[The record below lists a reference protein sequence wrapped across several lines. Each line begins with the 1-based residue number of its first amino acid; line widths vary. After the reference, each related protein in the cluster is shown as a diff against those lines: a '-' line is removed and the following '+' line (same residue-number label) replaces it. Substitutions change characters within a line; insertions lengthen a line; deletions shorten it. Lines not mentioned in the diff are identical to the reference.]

1 MRFVALRRTRPYV
14 RPYVGQLLTM
24 VAAALVGLSAATVIP
39 LVTKAVIDGPI
50 ASGHRPGVWALA
62 GLALGLGT
70 VEAAAAFFRR
80 RVMANAAL
88 GMETAMRNDFYA
100 HLQRLPVSF
109 HDGWQSG
116 QLLSRATSDISTIRR
131 FVGFGLVFLI
141 VNSATFVV
149 IVSLLATLYWPLAL
163 LVALSAVPVIVLSH
177 QFERRYMAVS
187 RRVQDQTGDVTTFVE
202 ETATGIRIIK
212 AFGGRRLVGDGFARQ
227 ANELRRSSLERVRI
241 LGVFWSA
248 IELVPNLTLAAV
260 LLAGAFAVGSGSLT
274 IGGLVAFVSL
284 VLMLVWPVDALGWI
298 IATAQEAETAAARV
312 YEVLD
317 EVPAIADRPTAHD
330 LTEYGGRLRFENVH
344 FAFPGTSRTVLRG
357 VDLEIAPGETIAL
370 VGSSGA
376 GKTALVSLV
385 PRLYDVSA
393 GRITLDDHDVRDLSL
408 ASLRRHVGVAFEDST
423 LFSASVRE
431 NLLLGW
437 PEATADDIAEAIETA
452 HADFL
457 HELPWGLE
465 TRVGEQGLTLSGGQ
479 RQRLALARAIIG
491 RPRLLILDD
500 PLSALDVHT
509 EALVEASLS
518 RQLRNTTALVVVHR
532 PSTVALA
539 DRVALLERGRI
550 SAVGSH
556 HELLE
561 RVPSYR
567 AILAEEVHDEGRAEQ
582 VPEEGRVA

>member
-1 MRFVALRRTRPYV
+1 MRFVALRRTWPYV
-14 RPYVGQLLTM
+14 HPFVGQLLTM
-24 VAAALVGLSAATVIP
+24 VAAALVGLVAATFIP

-50 ASGHRPGVWALA
+50 ARDQRHAVWALA
-62 GLALGLGT
+62 GLALALGAI
-70 VEAAAAFFRR
+70 EAVAAFSRR

-109 HDGWQSG
+109 HDDWQSG

-141 VNSATFVV
+141 VNSATFIV
-149 IVSLLATLYWPLAL
+149 IVALLASLYWPLATY
-163 LVALSAVPVIVLSH
+163 VGLSAVPVIVLSH
-177 QFERRYMAVS
+177 RFERSYLAVS
-187 RRVQDQTGDVTTFVE
+187 RRVQDQTGDLATFVE

-212 AFGGRRLVGDGFARQ
+212 AFGRRRLVGDGFARQ
-227 ANELRRSSLERVRI
+227 ATTLKGSSLERVRL

-248 IELVPNLTLAAV
+248 IELVPNLTLAGV
-260 LLAGAFAVGSGSLT
+260 LLGGAFAVGRESMT
-274 IGGLVAFVSL
+274 VGGLVAFVAL

-298 IATAQEAETAAARV
+298 IATAQEAETAAARI
-312 YEVLD
+312 YEVFD
-317 EVPAIADRPTAHD
+317 EVPAIADRPGARD
-330 LTEYGGRLRFENVH
+330 LEECEGRLCFEAVR
-344 FAFPGTSRTVLRG
+344 FAFPGTGRAVLRG
-357 VDLEIAPGETIAL
+357 VDLDVAPGETVAL
-370 VGSSGA
+370 VGMSGA

-385 PRLYDVSA
+385 PRLYDVSE
-393 GRITLDDHDVRDLSL
+393 GRITLDGHDLRELSL
-408 ASLRRHVGVAFEDST
+408 VSLRRHIGVAFEDST

-437 PEATADDIAEAIETA
+437 PEATGDDIDEAIETA
-452 HADFL
+452 QAGFL

-491 RPRLLILDD
+491 RPRVLILDD

-518 RQLRNTTALVVVHR
+518 RQLGDTTTLVVVHR

-539 DRVALLERGRI
+539 DRVALIERGRI
-550 SAVGSH
+550 TAVGTH
-556 HELLE
+556 HELFE
-561 RVPSYR
+561 RVGSYR
-567 AILAEEVHDEGRAEQ
+567 AILAEGVPDERA
-582 VPEEGRVA
+582 VATEMAS